1 MALASLSSARP
12 CRNAA
17 RRPRATPSAKA
28 SSDDDSASTR
38 LLASASRTSRITA
51 RRVAIDFPRSPCAT
65 RPSQTRYCT
74 GSGLSKP
81 YARLVASISA
91 WLDSAGIPS
100 AIGSPGARG
109 TIAKTMMLAPSS
121 VGIASS
127 RRRPT
132 YAHTSPTL
140 LHRDGRQ
147 VHEPALGL
155 HEALHLGRQRPG
167 ILVVH
172 DEDPRRVV
180 HDDLVQLGQRLVLL
194 ADVKGALGLLDQL
207 VGFGIDVG
215 HRVDRDG
222 HDGLA
227 VEEASEA
234 APRLEKV
241 PRDVPRVE
249 TLVVRGVEA
258 RAPAREQ
265 RVPLH
270 RLQVDVDAD
279 VLEVLLDQLVHGQ
292 RQHLARARRRDEV
305 HRLRGMLARVEAGL
319 AQQLLGLGRVVAVRL
334 LRLAEPRMTFVDDAR
349 GGNARVVEQALADAH
364 TIQRIILGPADEPAV
379 PPLLVQPQRV
389 RPVLRVGGLRGLEAR
404 ALWLRGGGPRPHLH

>member
-1 MALASLSSARP
+1 FAR
-12 CRNAA
+12 
-17 RRPRATPSAKA
+17 
-28 SSDDDSASTR
+28 
-38 LLASASRTSRITA
+38 ASRTSRITA
-51 RRVAIDFPRSPCAT
+51 RRVAIERPRSPCAT

-91 WLDSAGIPS
+91 WLDSAGITA
-100 AIGSPGARG
+100 AIGSPGARC

-140 LHRDGRQ
+140 L
-147 VHEPALGL
+147 
-155 HEALHLGRQRPG
+155 
-167 ILVVH
+167 
-172 DEDPRRVV
+172 
-180 HDDLVQLGQRLVLL
+180 
-194 ADVKGALGLLDQL
+194 
-207 VGFGIDVG
+207 
-215 HRVDRDG
+215 DRDG

-349 GGNARVVEQALADAH
+349 GGDARVVEQALADAH
-364 TIQRIILGPADEPAV
+364 AIDRIVRGLAHELAV
-379 PPLLVQPQRV
+379 PRLLVQPQRV
-389 RPVLRVGGLRGLEAR
+389 RPVVRIGVQRDLEAH
-404 ALWLRGGGPRPHLH
+404 ALELRDGVRRRHLDPIDLAAAQRGQPRGRLGHRQQHELVDL

>member
-38 LLASASRTSRITA
+38 LFARASRTSRITA
-51 RRVAIDFPRSPCAT
+51 RRVAIERPRSPCAT

-91 WLDSAGIPS
+91 WLDSAGITA
-100 AIGSPGARG
+100 AIGSPGARC

-121 VGIASS
+121 VGIDA
-127 RRRPT
+127 
-132 YAHTSPTL
+132 
-140 LHRDGRQ
+140 
-147 VHEPALGL
+147 
-155 HEALHLGRQRPG
+155 
-167 ILVVH
+167 
-172 DEDPRRVV
+172 
-180 HDDLVQLGQRLVLL
+180 
-194 ADVKGALGLLDQL
+194 
-207 VGFGIDVG
+207 
-215 HRVDRDG
+215 
-222 HDGLA
+222 LA

-292 RQHLARARRRDEV
+292 RQHLARARRRD
-305 HRLRGMLARVEAGL
+305 
-319 AQQLLGLGRVVAVRL
+319 
-334 LRLAEPRMTFVDDAR
+334 
-349 GGNARVVEQALADAH
+349 
-364 TIQRIILGPADEPAV
+364 
-379 PPLLVQPQRV
+379 
-389 RPVLRVGGLRGLEAR
+389 
-404 ALWLRGGGPRPHLH
+404 

>member
-38 LLASASRTSRITA
+38 LFARASRTSRITA
-51 RRVAIDFPRSPCAT
+51 RRVAIERPRSPCAT

-91 WLDSAGIPS
+91 WLDSAGITA
-100 AIGSPGARG
+100 AIGSPGARC

-180 HDDLVQLGQRLVLL
+180 HDDLVQLGERLVLL

-215 HRVDRDG
+215 HRVDRDR
-222 HDGLA
+222 HHRLA
-227 VEEASEA
+227 VEEAAEA
-234 APRLEKV
+234 APRLQEV

-249 TLVVRGVEA
+249 AFVVRCVEA

-265 RVPLH
+265 RVPFH

-279 VLEVLLDQLVHGQ
+279 ILEILLEQLVHRQ
-292 RQHLARARRRDEV
+292 RQHLPRSRRRDQV
-305 HRLRGMLARVEAGL
+305 HRLGGTLRAVEAGL
-319 AQQLLGLGRVVAVRL
+319 AKQILRLGRVVLVEL
-334 LRLAEPRMTFVDDAR
+334 FRLAEPRVALVHDAG
-349 GGNARVVEQALADAH
+349 GGNTRVVEQALADAD
-364 TIQRIILGPADEPAV
+364 TID
-379 PPLLVQPQRV
+379 RV
-389 RPVLRVGGLRGLEAR
+389 VGGLAHELVV
-404 ALWLRGGGPRPHLH
+404 PRL